1 MLLQKSVQQL
11 AKSAALV
18 LKGSQWRIFVMVN
31 EKELKRFS
39 CKTGILSRHEGNPP
53 RCSIPRRASQDRLCV
68 DMRLPY
74 WVTGRGG

>member
-31 EKELKRFS
+31 EKELKRVF
-39 CKTGILSRHEGNPP
+39 
-53 RCSIPRRASQDRLCV
+53 V
-68 DMRLPY
+68 
-74 WVTGRGG
+74 